1 MGDLVESIGQINTP
15 MIVHIHELY
24 FWIKYRLG
32 IDKFNKYL
40 KYNPKFIACSNFV
53 KDNLVNNFNIN
64 AEKIEVIHDYVPVE
78 KLIEN
83 ITKTRAEIRQ
93 ELNLSEDTF
102 VIASCGTLDWRKGA
116 DLLVALVVL
125 LKEKLPAKKFV
136 YLWIGAFPNELSEFE
151 MDFTIKKAGLE
162 ENIMLIGHQTNPVNY
177 LNASDIFVLLSKED
191 PFPLVMSES
200 AVCKLPIVGFEG
212 SGGVSELVESDAGF
226 LAPYLNLA
234 VMVEKIAIL
243 YDNPNLRKEMGE
255 NAYRKV
261 NELYNETVLAP
272 KVMQLIQ
279 SLIQQ
284 SSQSSVGV

>member
-1 MGDLVESIGQINTP
+1 MCIGSSNTKSTYTGASWSLISGIP
-15 MIVHIHELY
+15 IIECCIDIEWGVIEL
-24 FWIKYRLG
+24 
-32 IDKFNKYL
+32 
-40 KYNPKFIACSNFV
+40 
-53 KDNLVNNFNIN
+53 
-64 AEKIEVIHDYVPVE
+64 
-78 KLIEN
+78 
-83 ITKTRAEIRQ
+83 
-93 ELNLSEDTF
+93 
-102 VIASCGTLDWRKGA
+102 
-116 DLLVALVVL
+116 
-125 LKEKLPAKKFV
+125 

>member
-1 MGDLVESIGQINTP
+1 
-15 MIVHIHELY
+15 
-24 FWIKYRLG
+24 
-32 IDKFNKYL
+32 
-40 KYNPKFIACSNFV
+40 
-53 KDNLVNNFNIN
+53 
-64 AEKIEVIHDYVPVE
+64 
-78 KLIEN
+78 
-83 ITKTRAEIRQ
+83 
-93 ELNLSEDTF
+93 
-102 VIASCGTLDWRKGA
+102 
-116 DLLVALVVL
+116 
-125 LKEKLPAKKFV
+125 
-136 YLWIGAFPNELSEFE
+136 
-151 MDFTIKKAGLE
+151 
-162 ENIMLIGHQTNPVNY
+162 
-177 LNASDIFVLLSKED
+177 
-191 PFPLVMSES
+191 MSES

>member
-1 MGDLVESIGQINTP
+1 MRED
-15 MIVHIHELY
+15 
-24 FWIKYRLG
+24 LG
-32 IDKFNKYL
+32 IPSD
-40 KYNPKFIACSNFV
+40 
-53 KDNLVNNFNIN
+53 
-64 AEKIEVIHDYVPVE
+64 
-78 KLIEN
+78 
-83 ITKTRAEIRQ
+83 
-93 ELNLSEDTF
+93 
-102 VIASCGTLDWRKGA
+102 
-116 DLLVALVVL
+116 ALVVL
-125 LKEKLPAKKFV
+125 
-136 YLWIGAFPNELSEFE
+136 GC
-151 MDFTIKKAGLE
+151 GLAE
-162 ENIMLIGHQTNPVNY
+162 WRKGT
-177 LNASDIFVLLSKED
+177 DIFIRVARQVIRKMPKVHFIWLGVGDNIFSAELKAEKEHWDEGKQVHLVPQKLDSKPYFEAMDMFFLSSRED